1 MSSIRKWLGKFDGRS
16 GQALIE
22 FAFIAPIMFLFL
34 FVIVDFGIAMDRR
47 IVLQHA
53 VADGARRGVV
63 DPDIARTI
71 TYAQNES
78 QGLLDN
84 STHPNAVVVCFTD
97 DDHDSKW
104 GEVGDSI
111 VVKSDFDYRYTMGFG
126 EVVFNAFKINIPHTI
141 KLNPS
146 ATERLEA
153 TAAVAVGD
161 RCP

>member
-1 MSSIRKWLGKFDGRS
+1 MFQRLGRRER
-16 GQALIE
+16 GQTLIE

-53 VADGARRGVV
+53 VADAARRGVV

-71 TYAQNES
+71 TYTQNES
-78 QGLLDN
+78 QGLLIN
-84 STHPNAVVVCFTD
+84 NPTHPNAVVVCFTD
-97 DDHDSKW
+97 DDGDLKW

-111 VVKSDFDYRYTMGFG
+111 VVKADFDYRYTMGFG
-126 EVVFNAFKINIPHTI
+126 EVVFDAFKINIPKTI

-153 TAAVAVGD
+153 TTAVAVGN